1 MSDEILN
8 SRLEGT
14 KLIIETTDGTQS
26 YDSQFLVAALLVF
39 VARGSGQIEPEESA
53 KMIELIENHFQLQG
67 AESLEL
73 ITMAMSEMADKRT
86 LVSLLT
92 DLGPTLSEGDK
103 EDIAL
108 MGLKVVAA
116 DGRREFDE
124 MEQFNKAMEAIGI
137 AHCEDERWKSWGYVF
152 ALSPRR
158 RSQWQ
163 NFLRRALVCPR
174 ETSVVERGFM
184 ARSYLPARVGSRYG
198 KRGLTCRQV

>member
-1 MSDEILN
+1 MSNEILN

-14 KLIIETTDGTQS
+14 KLIIETTEGMQS

-39 VARGSGQIEPEESA
+39 VAKGSGQIEPEESA
-53 KMIELIENHFQLQG
+53 KMIELIEEHFHLQG

-73 ITMAMSEMADKRT
+73 ITTAMTEMADQPT
-86 LVSLLT
+86 LAALLT

-116 DGRREFDE
+116 DGTRQFEE

-137 AHCEDERWKSWGYVF
+137 APDVVHRAFDRYF
-152 ALSPRR
+152 A
-158 RSQWQ
+158 
-163 NFLRRALVCPR
+163 
-174 ETSVVERGFM
+174 ETMPGE
-184 ARSYLPARVGSRYG
+184 
-198 KRGLTCRQV
+198 